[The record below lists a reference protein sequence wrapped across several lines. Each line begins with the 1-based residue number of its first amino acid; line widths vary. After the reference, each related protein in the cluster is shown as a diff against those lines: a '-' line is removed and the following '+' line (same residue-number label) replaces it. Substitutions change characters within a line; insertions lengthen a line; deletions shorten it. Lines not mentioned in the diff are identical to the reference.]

1 MKKSVKNII
10 MIIVM
15 VLMGILIFITI
26 NNCVIQNKNFNKV
39 DTGYYIIFSISGF
52 IIILTFLY
60 LIMSQFNE
68 FSVRETFDGANKKV
82 IYILELLILLVGLFA
97 LQGYF
102 YNKTNNK
109 PNDKVPNNNDGI
121 PITFIN
127 DMSVENQQINMNPD
141 IISLEQENNDENQ
154 NASDEENSNQD
165 EENNEENNGE
175 QDNNDVDN
183 NEVDNN
189 EESNNTEDSNEE
201 NNNNAEDSNEEDNNN
216 VENSNEQENA
226 IRNETYNEDD
236 DEYYDDYQNSKNTVN
251 QETEEDTKIT
261 DHKISLSDEKIIVD
275 GKEIGQTGSIYK
287 TTRMDSGTT
296 DQEGK
301 KKNRKVSNI
310 INITKSGNYEF
321 SGSLSDGQ
329 IAINANEIQ
338 GFVNIILNGVNIT
351 CENGPAIFIYS
362 KNTKNESAEISISTA
377 KESYNTINGKNLEI
391 DVTNWENKESILYHI
406 EEAND
411 KGKTY
416 QRCKYDGA
424 ISSDISLTF
433 GGEGTLE
440 VTSSKEGIE
449 SKMNLTFNGG
459 NYKINSMDDGINA
472 SAEKE
477 SRISINSGN
486 FVIKVSNEA
495 SEGDGIDSNG
505 YVYINGGT
513 VYAFAHSKNDNGIDS
528 ELGTYINA
536 GTVLSTG
543 SMYEECK
550 TERNNTIIQMQLKN
564 KVRQGE
570 SIVIV
575 DDSNEFVFAFK
586 ADRDIS
592 NFLYTSE
599 NIKQRNYIVY
609 SGSAVSGKLDENNI
623 YLSIQN
629 MDLTKMTKQG
639 EFLMG
644 GAYVAKDEKELR
656 NNIEISRSF
665 VITSTILIAI
675 SVFALATIVIIDLNN
690 MNYEEDNNENTW
702 RNL

>member
-1 MKKSVKNII
+1 MKKSIKNMI
-10 MIIVM
+10 MATVI
-15 VLMGILIFITI
+15 VLMAILLFVTI
-26 NNCVIQNKNFNKV
+26 NNCVIQNKNFDKV
-39 DTGYYIIFSISGF
+39 DIGYYIIFSIAGF

-68 FSVRETFDGANKKV
+68 YSISETFDETNKKV
-82 IYILELLILLVGLFA
+82 IYILEVLILLVGLFA

-127 DMSVENQQINMNPD
+127 DMSVENQQINRNPD
-141 IISLEQENNDENQ
+141 IISLEQENNDEDQ
-154 NASDEENSNQD
+154 NASDEENNNQD
-165 EENNEENNGE
+165 EDNNEENNGE
-175 QDNNDVDN
+175 QNN
-183 NEVDNN
+183 NEVDNT
-189 EESNNTEDSNEE
+189 EESNNVE
-201 NNNNAEDSNEEDNNN
+201 NSNEEDNNN
-216 VENSNEQENA
+216 AEDQNEEDNNVEDSNEQENA
-226 IRNETYNEDD
+226 ITNETYNKDD

-251 QETEEDTKIT
+251 QETEEDTSIT

-329 IAINANEIQ
+329 IAINTNEIQ

-362 KNTKNESAEISISTA
+362 KNTKNESVEISISTA

-406 EEAND
+406 EEKND

-416 QRCKYDGA
+416 QKCKYDGA

-440 VTSSKEGIE
+440 VMSSKEGIE

-459 NYKINSMDDGINA
+459 NYRINSMDDGINA

-477 SRISINSGN
+477 SIISINSGN

-495 SEGDGIDSNG
+495 GEGDGIDSNG

-513 VYAFAHSKNDNGIDS
+513 VYAFAHSKSDNGIDS

-543 SMYEECK
+543 STYEECK
-550 TERNNTIIQMQLKN
+550 TERNNTIIQMKLKS
-564 KVRQGE
+564 KVREGE

-586 ADRDIS
+586 ADRDIL

-599 NIKQRNYIVY
+599 NTKQRNYIVY

-644 GAYVAKDEKELR
+644 GAYVAKEKQEPR
-656 NNIEISRSF
+656 NIEISRSF
-665 VITSTILIAI
+665 VIIATILIAI

-690 MNYEEDNNENTW
+690 MYYEEDDNENTW
-702 RNL
+702 KNL

>member
-1 MKKSVKNII
+1 MKKSIKNMI
-10 MIIVM
+10 MATVIV
-15 VLMGILIFITI
+15 LLAILLFVTI
-26 NNCVIQNKNFNKV
+26 NNCVIQNKNFDKV
-39 DTGYYIIFSISGF
+39 DIGYYIIFSIAGF

-68 FSVRETFDGANKKV
+68 YSISETFDETNKKV
-82 IYILELLILLVGLFA
+82 IYILEVLILLVGLFA

-127 DMSVENQQINMNPD
+127 DMSVENQQINRNPD
-141 IISLEQENNDENQ
+141 IISLEQENNDEDQ
-154 NASDEENSNQD
+154 NASDEENNNQD
-165 EENNEENNGE
+165 EDNNEENNGE
-175 QDNNDVDN
+175 QNN
-183 NEVDNN
+183 NEVDNT
-189 EESNNTEDSNEE
+189 EESNNVE
-201 NNNNAEDSNEEDNNN
+201 NSNEEDNNN
-216 VENSNEQENA
+216 AEDQNEEDNNVEDSNEQENA
-226 IRNETYNEDD
+226 ITNETYNKDD

-329 IAINANEIQ
+329 IAINTNEIQ

-440 VTSSKEGIE
+440 VMSSKEGIE

-459 NYKINSMDDGINA
+459 NYRINSMDDGINA

-477 SRISINSGN
+477 SIISINSGN

-495 SEGDGIDSNG
+495 GEGDGIDSNG

-513 VYAFAHSKNDNGIDS
+513 VYAFAHSKSDNGIDS

-550 TERNNTIIQMQLKN
+550 TERNNTIIQMKLKS
-564 KVRQGE
+564 KVREGE

-629 MDLTKMTKQG
+629 MDLTKMTQQG
-639 EFLMG
+639 KFLMG
-644 GAYVAKDEKELR
+644 GTYIGKEEKEPQD
-656 NNIEISRSF
+656 IEMSKSF
-665 VITSTILIAI
+665 VITATILIAI
-675 SVFALATIVIIDLNN
+675 SLFALTTIVIIDLNN

>member
-1 MKKSVKNII
+1 MKKSIKNMI
-10 MIIVM
+10 MATVIV
-15 VLMGILIFITI
+15 LLAILLFVTI
-26 NNCVIQNKNFNKV
+26 NNCVIQNKNFDKV
-39 DTGYYIIFSISGF
+39 DIGYYIIFSIAGF

-68 FSVRETFDGANKKV
+68 YSISETFDETNKKV
-82 IYILELLILLVGLFA
+82 IYILEVLILLVGLFA

-127 DMSVENQQINMNPD
+127 DMSVENQQINRNPD
-141 IISLEQENNDENQ
+141 IISLEQENNDEDQ
-154 NASDEENSNQD
+154 NASDEENNNQD
-165 EENNEENNGE
+165 EDNNEENNGE
-175 QDNNDVDN
+175 QNN
-183 NEVDNN
+183 NEVDNT
-189 EESNNTEDSNEE
+189 EESNNVE
-201 NNNNAEDSNEEDNNN
+201 NSNEEDNNN
-216 VENSNEQENA
+216 AEDQNEEDNNVEDSNEQENA
-226 IRNETYNEDD
+226 ITNETYNKDD

-329 IAINANEIQ
+329 IAINTNEIQ

-362 KNTKNESAEISISTA
+362 KNKKNESAEISISTA

-440 VTSSKEGIE
+440 VMSSKEGIE

-459 NYKINSMDDGINA
+459 NYRINSMDDGINA

-477 SRISINSGN
+477 SIISINSGN

-495 SEGDGIDSNG
+495 GEGDGIDSNG

-513 VYAFAHSKNDNGIDS
+513 VYAFAHSKSDNGIDS

-550 TERNNTIIQMQLKN
+550 TERNNTIIQMKLKS
-564 KVRQGE
+564 KVREGE

-629 MDLTKMTKQG
+629 MDLTKMTQQG
-639 EFLMG
+639 KFLMG
-644 GAYVAKDEKELR
+644 GTYIGKEEKEPR
-656 NNIEISRSF
+656 NIEISRSF
-665 VITSTILIAI
+665 VIIATILIAI

-690 MNYEEDNNENTW
+690 MYYEEDDNENTW
-702 RNL
+702 KNL